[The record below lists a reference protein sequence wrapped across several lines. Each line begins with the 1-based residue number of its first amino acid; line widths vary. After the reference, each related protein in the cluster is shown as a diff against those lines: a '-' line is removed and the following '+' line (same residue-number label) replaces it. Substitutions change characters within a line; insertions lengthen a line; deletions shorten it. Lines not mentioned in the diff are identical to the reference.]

1 MITSEV
7 FGLID
12 ANSFY
17 ASCEQ
22 VFRPDL
28 WGKPVIVLSNNDA
41 CAVARSSSAKA
52 LGIPA
57 TAPVFQYQDLIERE
71 KVAVFSSNY
80 ELYASFQRKI
90 LAALSSLV
98 ADIEIYSIDE
108 NFLRLT
114 EWAASDLVPF
124 CQQIR

>member
-1 MITSEV
+1 MTSAV

-41 CAVARSSSAKA
+41 CAVARSASAKA

-57 TAPVFQYQDLIERE
+57 TAPVFEYQDLIERE
-71 KVAVFSSNY
+71 KIAVFSSNY
-80 ELYASFQRKI
+80 ELYASFQKKI
-90 LAALSSLV
+90 LACLQSLV
-98 ADIEIYSIDE
+98 PDIEVYS
-108 NFLRLT
+108 
-114 EWAASDLVPF
+114 
-124 CQQIR
+124 